1 MKKLDRLLQVLPGL
15 KSFRKQFEMFGT
27 PSIMKFTNRQLMMT
41 VWRNETNSSIS
52 ENIVYLVYPD
62 KTVKVEEDEIWR
74 AVEDH
79 GCPEMMVNFS
89 REEYR
94 MDSRT
99 DATVY
104 IRPDIDLVRG
114 EVEYL
119 VRLELERLQF
129 HADCVEERNNE
140 N

>member
-1 MKKLDRLLQVLPGL
+1 MKKLDRMLQEIPELGQ
-15 KSFRKQFEMFGT
+15 FRNNFELYGT
-27 PSIMKFTNRQLMMT
+27 PSIQRLTTRQLMMA
-41 VWRNETNSSIS
+41 VWRDETNSSIS
-52 ENIVYLVYPD
+52 ENIVYLVYPN
-62 KTVKVEEDEIWR
+62 KTVRVEEGEIWR

-79 GCPEMMVNFS
+79 GCPKMMVNFS

-94 MDSRT
+94 MNSRT

-119 VRLELERLQF
+119 VRLELERL
-129 HADCVEERNNE
+129 HEIAD
-140 N
+140 

>member
-1 MKKLDRLLQVLPGL
+1 MKEVDRLLQVLPEL
-15 KSFRKQFEMFGT
+15 KSFRKQFKTFGT
-27 PSIMKFTNRQLMMT
+27 PSIMKFTNRQLMMAA
-41 VWRNETNSSIS
+41 WRDETNSSIS
-52 ENIVYLVYPD
+52 ENIVYLVYPN
-62 KTVKVEEDEIWR
+62 KTVRVEEGEIWR

-79 GCPEMMVNFS
+79 GCPKMMVNFS

-94 MDSRT
+94 MNSRT

-119 VRLELERLQF
+119 VRLELERL
-129 HADCVEERNNE
+129 HEIAD
-140 N
+140 